1 MIGLF
6 LLALITVHHPFIVL
20 FNLHR
25 NYWFFFIVGPA
36 LLTELIFSIEFSQGF
51 QVEIEYWTLKA
62 LQLTQKGSGESISVT
77 VGTKSETIIAYLSE
91 HII

>member
-6 LLALITVHHPFIVL
+6 LLALLTVHHSFIVL

-36 LLTELIFSIEFSQGF
+36 LLTELIFSIGFSQGF
-51 QVEIEYWTLKA
+51 QVEIEY
-62 LQLTQKGSGESISVT
+62 
-77 VGTKSETIIAYLSE
+77 
-91 HII
+91 

>member
-20 FNLHR
+20 FNLNR

-36 LLTELIFSIEFSQGF
+36 LLTELIFSIGFFTGFSGKNRVLNIQS
-51 QVEIEYWTLKA
+51 
-62 LQLTQKGSGESISVT
+62 LTTDAKGKRRIN
-77 VGTKSETIIAYLSE
+77 LC
-91 HII
+91 HRH